1 MAFPIVGLDL
11 HYRPSPGETIQAIQQ
26 SERLGVPMIWS
37 TTGRGYPDP
46 LTLYA
51 AALVKTDH
59 IGFGT
64 AITPTYP
71 RHPANLAAQVVTLD
85 QLAPGR
91 FRLGIGTSHRPTI
104 EGAYGIPMG
113 KPHEHLREYL
123 TVLRALLH
131 DGEVD
136 FDGTRYQA
144 HLSGLRTA
152 PDVPIYLSALR
163 PRAFELAGELADGA
177 ISWVCPL
184 AYLRQEAVPA
194 MRRAADR
201 AGRDVPRMVAHVPV
215 VMTTDRAIMRQSARR
230 RLATYGRLE
239 FYAKMFALAGYPV
252 PASGEMSDE
261 LLDHLVVSGGE
272 GEVGE
277 RLSEMLAA
285 GSGIDE
291 LLVMLIATSSESG
304 NEEQERLSRVLAA
317 IAGNAG

>member
-1 MAFPIVGLDL
+1 MTLPSVGLDL
-11 HYRPSPGETIQAIQQ
+11 HYRSTLDDTIRAIQE
-26 SERLGVPMIWS
+26 SERQGVPMLWS

-51 AALVKTDH
+51 AALVKTDR

-113 KPHEHLREYL
+113 KPHHHLREYL
-123 TVLRALLH
+123 TVLRGLLR
-131 DGEVD
+131 DGGID
-136 FDGTRYQA
+136 FDGELYQV

-163 PRAFELAGELADGA
+163 PNAFALAGELADGA
-177 ISWVCPL
+177 ISWVCPV
-184 AYLRQEAVPA
+184 AYLKQEAVPA
-194 MRRAADR
+194 MRRAAEQ
-201 AGRDVPRMVAHVPV
+201 AGHAVPRMVAHVPV
-215 VMTTDRAIMRQSARR
+215 AMTTDRAIMLRSARQ

-261 LLDHLVVSGGE
+261 LLEHLVVSGGE
-272 GEVGE
+272 GAVGE
-277 RLSEMLAA
+277 RLSEILT
-285 GSGIDE
+285 GGNGIDE
-291 LLVMLIATSSESG
+291 LLVMLIPTSRETAG
-304 NEEQERLSRVLAA
+304 EEEERLSRVLAA
-317 IAGNAG
+317 LAGNAS